1 MVTNFCAFSQEK
13 ETKFK
18 LTGIEWQLTRLGSDT
33 IILTYP
39 VTLSFK
45 PMNNNKKRNCSGK
58 SFCTYF
64 GGEYK
69 IDSIS
74 GKLSINELITQDLMC
89 DNENQRMDT
98 KYFNSLQSVTN
109 YTLENNLLKLNSAD
123 QLKMIFI
130 KSEKSK

>member
-1 MVTNFCAFSQEK
+1 
-13 ETKFK
+13 
-18 LTGIEWQLTRLGSDT
+18 
-33 IILTYP
+33 
-39 VTLSFK
+39 
-45 PMNNNKKRNCSGK
+45 
-58 SFCTYF
+58 
-64 GGEYK
+64 
-69 IDSIS
+69 
-74 GKLSINELITQDLMC
+74 MC